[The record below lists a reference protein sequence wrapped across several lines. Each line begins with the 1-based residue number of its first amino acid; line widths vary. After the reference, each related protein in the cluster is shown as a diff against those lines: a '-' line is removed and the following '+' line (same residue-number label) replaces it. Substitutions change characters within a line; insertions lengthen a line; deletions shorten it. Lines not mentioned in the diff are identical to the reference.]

1 VLRRP
6 IWEQSGHWGSFH
18 GSMFVFGE
26 GAGLAALKPVSCPGH
41 IQLVRRMA
49 PSWRDLPLRIAELGL
64 CHRDE
69 ASGSLHGLMRLRQ
82 FTQDDGHIF
91 CTEEQVAGEIER
103 FCRELPAFYR
113 RFGFDEV
120 SIALSL
126 RPENYLGEAA
136 LWDRAERELAEVVG
150 GLGLP
155 YEVQP
160 GAGAIY
166 GPKLEFVLRDRRG
179 RAWQFG
185 TIQLD
190 F

>member
-1 VLRRP
+1 
-6 IWEQSGHWGSFH
+6 I
-18 GSMFVFGE
+18 
-26 GAGLAALKPVSCPGH
+26 
-41 IQLVRRMA
+41 
-49 PSWRDLPLRIAELGL
+49 RIAELGL

-91 CTEEQVAGEIER
+91 CTEEQVASEIER
-103 FCRELPAFYR
+103 FCRELPGFYR
-113 RFGFDEV
+113 RFGFDDV

-136 LWDRAERELAEVVG
+136 LRAGAEG
-150 GLGLP
+150 GLARAFGGRCLP

-166 GPKLEFVLRDRRG
+166 GPKLECVLRDRRG
-179 RAWQFG
+179 RAWQ
-185 TIQLD
+185 
-190 F
+190 